1 MVQKASPKLTE
12 MMNQAIAGE
21 LQAIVQYMWHH
32 VMVKGF
38 NSASLMDV
46 FDDIA
51 IEEMKHAE
59 KIAERLF
66 YFDVAPTTKPNPI
79 AKGGSAE
86 QMLLADVKA
95 EEEAITLTRPSSSR
109 LRQRVMTQQDCFSK
123 RYSRMRNGT
132 TIRSRRCWESR
143 SLPVVTNFKVQNA
156 KWKTDLVFSPFCI
169 LQFSIGNFQ
178 FAR

>member
-32 VMVKGF
+32 IMVKGL

-46 FDDIA
+46 FEEIA
-51 IEEMKHAE
+51 VEEMKHAE

-79 AKGGSAE
+79 AKGGTPE
-86 QMLLADVKA
+86 QMLKADVQGRRRGDHPLQGHHQTGCCRKGRDHA
-95 EEEAITLTRPSSSR
+95 AVVRADPFRRRAPS
-109 LRQRVMTQQDCFSK
+109 
-123 RYSRMRNGT
+123 RYVHDAAG
-132 TIRSRRCWESR
+132 
-143 SLPVVTNFKVQNA
+143 
-156 KWKTDLVFSPFCI
+156 
-169 LQFSIGNFQ
+169 SIS
-178 FAR
+178 AHA

>member
-32 VMVKGF
+32 IMVKGL

-46 FDDIA
+46 FEDIA
-51 IEEMKHAE
+51 MDEMKHAE

-79 AKGGSAE
+79 AKGGTPE
-86 QMLLADVKA
+86 QMLKADVKA
-95 EEEAITLTRPSSSR
+95 EEEAITLYKEIIKRAITEKDETTRLLFESILSEEEGHHD
-109 LRQRVMTQQDCFSK
+109 TF
-123 RYSRMRNGT
+123 T
-132 TIRSRRCWESR
+132 TLLGR
-143 SLPVVTNFKVQNA
+143 
-156 KWKTDLVFSPFCI
+156 
-169 LQFSIGNFQ
+169 
-178 FAR
+178 

>member
-32 VMVKGF
+32 IMVKGL

-46 FDDIA
+46 FEEVA

-66 YFDVAPTTKPNPI
+66 YFDVNPTTKPTSI
-79 AKGGSAE
+79 AVGGSAE
-86 QMLLADVKA
+86 QMLAANVKA
-95 EEEAITLTRPSSSR
+95 EEEAITLYKQIIAQAASEKDETTRLLFEQILSDEER
-109 LRQRVMTQQDCFSK
+109 HHDTF
-123 RYSRMRNGT
+123 T
-132 TIRSRRCWESR
+132 T
-143 SLPVVTNFKVQNA
+143 LLGQ
-156 KWKTDLVFSPFCI
+156 
-169 LQFSIGNFQ
+169 
-178 FAR
+178 